1 LKKPSLKIM
10 FLAAEAEPYVKIGGL
25 GDVAGTLPW
34 VIRSLSQTSSSLD
47 FDIDIRLVIP
57 FHGAIQRQNFDFH
70 PAGSFT
76 VHHQDGE
83 IPAEAVQSDLNGL
96 PVYFISGPPI
106 SRDAPVYSEDTA
118 VDGEKFT
125 FFSLA
130 ALELARSM
138 DWKPDI
144 IHANDWHTA
153 PAIIALKTRQDQFFE
168 GTSALISL
176 HNLPYMG
183 ENAGPALEAFGLAPT
198 HETSLPWWAQTM
210 PLPRGLYYADH
221 IVAVSPTYARE
232 ILTPDFGAGL
242 EDFLKSRTKKISGIL
257 NGIDIKTWDPTAD
270 HLIAAKFNKENL
282 QVRQENKKALTKE
295 FNLKYDPDLP
305 LLAMVTRLDHQ
316 KGVDLIPV
324 ALKLIEK
331 EDWQLIILG
340 TGAAEMED
348 QIRYLEK
355 AYPDRSRVAIRFDTV
370 LSHRIYAG
378 ADAIIIPSRYEPC
391 GLIQMIAMRYG
402 CVPIARST
410 GGLRDTIH
418 DHNAKT
424 KTGFLYP
431 RPNSKDLSA
440 ALRRAIT
447 AYAKNEIWQELQIN
461 GMSQDFSWESSA
473 RKYIELYFSLTK

>member
-1 LKKPSLKIM
+1 M
-10 FLAAEAEPYVKIGGL
+10 
-25 GDVAGTLPW
+25 
-34 VIRSLSQTSSSLD
+34 
-47 FDIDIRLVIP
+47 
-57 FHGAIQRQNFDFH
+57 
-70 PAGSFT
+70 
-76 VHHQDGE
+76 
-83 IPAEAVQSDLNGL
+83 
-96 PVYFISGPPI
+96 
-106 SRDAPVYSEDTA
+106 
-118 VDGEKFT
+118 
-125 FFSLA
+125 
-130 ALELARSM
+130 
-138 DWKPDI
+138 
-144 IHANDWHTA
+144 
-153 PAIIALKTRQDQFFE
+153 
-168 GTSALISL
+168 
-176 HNLPYMG
+176 
-183 ENAGPALEAFGLAPT
+183 AGPALEAFGLAPT
-198 HETSLPWWAQTM
+198 HETPLPWWAQTC
-210 PLPRGLYYADH
+210 PCRGLYYADH

-270 HLIAAKFNKENL
+270 HLIAAKFNKEDL

-331 EDWQLIILG
+331 EEWQLIILG
-340 TGAAEMED
+340 TGAIEMED

-355 AYPDRSRVAIRFDTV
+355 AYPDRCRVAIRFDTV

-402 CVPIARST
+402 CVPVARST